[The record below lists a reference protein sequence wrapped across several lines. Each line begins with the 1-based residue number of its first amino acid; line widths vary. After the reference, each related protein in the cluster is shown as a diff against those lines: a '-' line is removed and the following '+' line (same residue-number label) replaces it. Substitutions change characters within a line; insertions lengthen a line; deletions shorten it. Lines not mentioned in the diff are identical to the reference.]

1 MKMRVVPLLD
11 WQKRFG
17 TEKTCA
23 KVFIK
28 VLLPQGFQC
37 PARGSNRSC
46 FTTSRQLHQ
55 CSECRWKAFWQVR
68 PRGRRQKTCACGN

>member
-11 WQKRFG
+11 WQIRFG
-17 TEKTCA
+17 TEKTCT

-28 VLLPQGFQC
+28 VILPQGFQY

-55 CSECRWKAFWQVR
+55 CSE
-68 PRGRRQKTCACGN
+68 